1 MTTFTMQDLNNGIAT
16 PEEEEA
22 LTAMAKLGAGIA
34 QPITKEEWMAHGMS
48 NPLSASVTDEKTLN
62 WVKAKLDAP
71 DPQPTPDLDSI
82 INTIC
87 TQLQLL
93 STVIRGERAQGATPP
108 EGNQSLQETIA
119 LTLQQADW
127 FKEMVEKAVD
137 DLDMVDI
144 AKEAVEGVVES
155 EVEHYFNYKFSPEDH
170 FDFGDAVENAVD
182 DRLDDIVREKI
193 DECIEDV
200 VTEKL
205 SEASVSI
212 SF

>member
-1 MTTFTMQDLNNGIAT
+1 MTTFTLQDLT
-16 PEEEEA
+16 PQQQTA
-22 LTAMAKLGAGIA
+22 LDDQALQDMAKLGAGVVL
-34 QPITKEEWMAHGMS
+34 PVTKEEWMAYGMS

-71 DPQPTPDLDSI
+71 EPQPTPDLDSI

-93 STVIRGERAQGATPP
+93 STIIRGERAQDATPP

-137 DLDMVDI
+137 DLDMVEI

-155 EVEHYFNYKFSPEDH
+155 EVEHYFDYKFSPEDH
-170 FDFGDAVENAVD
+170 FDFGDAVSDAVD

-193 DECIEDV
+193 DECIEEV
-200 VTEKL
+200 VAEKL